1 MYRKTLKGLESNLLK
16 KGTYNS
22 LEVENYRLVSILCI
36 VSKILEKFVHVQ
48 LLDFLNNNHL
58 LYSYQ
63 SGLRNKF
70 STYTCLIHMLR
81 FIRSNTSKG
90 LFIGMLMLHLN
101 KAFDTFDHTIVCD
114 KQEVLGVLST
124 EWFKSY
130 LSCRQQQVSVN
141 NISSD
146 FRMINCG
153 VPQSSIL
160 CPLLFLA
167 HLS

>member
-1 MYRKTLKGLESNLLK
+1 
-16 KGTYNS
+16 
-22 LEVENYRLVSILCI
+22 
-36 VSKILEKFVHVQ
+36 
-48 LLDFLNNNHL
+48 
-58 LYSYQ
+58 
-63 SGLRNKF
+63 
-70 STYTCLIHMLR
+70 MLR

-90 LFIGMLMLHLN
+90 LFIGMLMLDLK

-124 EWFKSY
+124 EWFKSC

-160 CPLLFLA
+160 CPLLFLIYVNDMA
-167 HLS
+167 TSGVCWR

>member
-1 MYRKTLKGLESNLLK
+1 MLDLK
-16 KGTYNS
+16 
-22 LEVENYRLVSILCI
+22 
-36 VSKILEKFVHVQ
+36 
-48 LLDFLNNNHL
+48 
-58 LYSYQ
+58 
-63 SGLRNKF
+63 
-70 STYTCLIHMLR
+70 
-81 FIRSNTSKG
+81 
-90 LFIGMLMLHLN
+90 

-114 KQEVLGVLST
+114 KQKVLGVLST

-160 CPLLFLA
+160 CPLLFLIYVNDMA
-167 HLS
+167 VSGVC